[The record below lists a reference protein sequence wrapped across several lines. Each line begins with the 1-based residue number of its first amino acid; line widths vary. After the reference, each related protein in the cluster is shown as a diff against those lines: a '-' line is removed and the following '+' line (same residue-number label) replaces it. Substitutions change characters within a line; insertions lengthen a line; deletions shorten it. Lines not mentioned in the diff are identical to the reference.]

1 MLSWMVILRREL
13 ADYFY
18 TPIAYIFLI
27 IFLTLSGVL
36 TFYVGEFFQ
45 FEQAELT
52 SFFSFIPWLFLV
64 LAPAL
69 GMRLWAEERKTG
81 TIQTLLT
88 LPVSTFSVV
97 LGKFVAVWVFTA
109 FALVLTTPIWLTVN
123 YLGNPDNGAIIAG
136 YFGSLLLAGGYLSIS
151 CFASALSQNQ
161 VVAFVLGIVIGL
173 FFTIGEVTLIQ
184 DLLTPVLPI
193 PLLEAIAGLSF
204 LGHFNQMAKGVIS
217 LSDVVFFV
225 SVVALFLYLNG
236 LAVSVKKKQSTN

>member
-52 SFFSFIPWLFLV
+52 AFFSFIPWLFLV

-97 LGKFVAVWVFTA
+97 FGKFVAAWVFTA

-123 YLGNPDNGAIIAG
+123 YLGNPDNGAIVAG
-136 YFGSLLLAGGYLSIS
+136 YVGSLFLAGGYLSIS

-184 DLLTPVLPI
+184 DVLTPVLPI

-225 SVVALFLYLNG
+225 SVAALFLYLNG
-236 LAVSVKKKQSTN
+236 LVVTVKKKQPTS